1 MGREIFWP
9 PSREELQRLYSKH
22 KSIRKIAEMFRK
34 SPTTVRIRMMI
45 YGIPRNT
52 RGRKKTVTKK
62 EGDWPPTKE
71 ELEKAYASYKSIR
84 KLAKIYGK
92 GPTTIRYQ
100 MIKHNIPRYRGEPKK
115 PFNGD
120 KKEMLYLCGF
130 SEDLY
135 VTRDKKCI
143 VAMLSTTHPPSVSLF
158 KTLFQPYSKVG
169 EQPRINKGL
178 ICKEHPAIRLWTR
191 LHSSFDFL
199 LKYKKDRIR
208 FLSETVKNR
217 EEALSHLS
225 GLIDAEGCIT
235 VGRDRNRKING
246 EYRYHYTPAIYI
258 GNTNKELLM
267 WVKKW
272 FKGQVYR
279 KRANYYMYEIRG
291 RRCLE
296 LLRELQLRHEEKAYR
311 RMILL
316 KHPRNEAYI
325 KIKEHREM
333 IRKEV
338 GEYLRK
344 LKEALESKDATIP
357 SSHTYLILFPLAN

>member
-22 KSIRKIAEMFRK
+22 KSIRKIAKIVGK

-45 YGIPRNT
+45 YGIPRNIH
-52 RGRKKTVTKK
+52 GRRKTVTKK
-62 EGDWPPTKE
+62 EGDWPPTKD
-71 ELEKAYASYKSIR
+71 ELERLYRVYKSTY
-84 KLAKIYGK
+84 KLAKIYSK
-92 GPTTIRYQ
+92 DPSSVRYFL
-100 MIKHNIPRYRGEPKK
+100 IKYGIPRYHGEPKK
-115 PFNGD
+115 PFDGD

-135 VTRDKKCI
+135 VTRDKRCI
-143 VAMLSTTHPPSVSLF
+143 VVMLSTTHPASVSLF
-158 KTLFQPYSKVG
+158 KTLFQPYSRVR
-169 EQPRINKGL
+169 EHPRINKGPNNNRY
-178 ICKEHPAIRLWTR
+178 PAIVLWTR

-199 LKYKKDRIR
+199 VKYKKDRIM
-208 FLSETVKNR
+208 FLREAIKNR
-217 EEALSHLS
+217 EKALSYLS

-272 FKGQVYR
+272 FKGQVYQ
-279 KRANYYMYEIRG
+279 KRANYYMYEIHG
-291 RRCLE
+291 RRCSE

>member
-52 RGRKKTVTKK
+52 RGRKKTVTKR
-62 EGDWPPTKE
+62 EDGWPPTKD
-71 ELEKAYASYKSIR
+71 ELKRLYGIYKSTY
-84 KLAKIYGK
+84 KLAKIYSRD
-92 GPTTIRYQ
+92 PSSVRYYL
-100 MIKHNIPRYRGEPKK
+100 IKYGIPRYHGEPKK
-115 PFNGD
+115 PFDGD
-120 KKEMLYLCGF
+120 KKEMLYLCGH

-135 VTRDKKCI
+135 VIRDKRCI
-143 VAMLSTTHPPSVSLF
+143 IVMLSTTHPASVSLF
-158 KTLFQPYSKVG
+158 KTLFQPYSKIR
-169 EQPRINKGL
+169 ERPRINKGL
-178 ICKEHPAIRLWTR
+178 IDEERPAIVLWAR

-208 FLSETVKNR
+208 FLRETVKNR
-217 EEALSHLS
+217 EEALSYLS

-235 VGRDRNRKING
+235 IGRSRNKKIIG
-246 EYRYHYTPAIYI
+246 RYRYTPAIYI
-258 GNTNKELLM
+258 GNSNKELLM
-267 WVKKW
+267 WVKEW
-272 FKGQVYR
+272 FKGYVYK
-279 KRANYYMYEIRG
+279 KRANYYMYEIHG

-296 LLRELQLRHEEKAYR
+296 LLRELQLRHKEKAYR

-316 KHPRNEAYI
+316 KHPRSEAYI

-333 IRKEV
+333 IRREV
-338 GEYLRK
+338 DEYLRK
-344 LKEALESKDATIP
+344 LRDIIESRNTNNP
-357 SSHTYLILFPLAN
+357 SSHTYLKSFLLAN